1 MFPEEISEPFL
12 WMELAAITVTYCGTL
27 LGGPELVP
35 GSVVHDPPQA
45 TGFGLVVL
53 AKPLKEGGAVG
64 DSVGDGVTP
73 GVGVTSGVGD
83 TPGVGVGLGS
93 APLKRLC

>member
-1 MFPEEISEPFL
+1 MNCGRLSGGSE
-12 WMELAAITVTYCGTL
+12 L
-27 LGGPELVP
+27 LP

-45 TGFGLVVL
+45 TGFGLVEL

-64 DSVGDGVTP
+64 DSVGDGVTPGEGVTP

-93 APLKRLC
+93 APLKRLCWAHCEPQK